1 MAGKQNGISAEDFH
15 DTQAVKVLSDPDVR
29 QFLRKYYYIANDISL
44 DTEYAE
50 LFTEDA
56 IFIMA
61 NRKAVGRSAVVS
73 FRKKLWD
80 EIPKRDHSPTKIFSL
95 GNDDDDMELMVL
107 GTAEWGYHA
116 GHSKTGDWVAHVKLE
131 RDKDNKVLCSYYQI
145 IMGLTATTRIPLS
158 TRKNEYNM
166 HWRQGEAAI
175 VREENVEQQ
184 PK

>member
-44 DTEYAE
+44 DSEYAD

-56 IFIMA
+56 VFIMA
-61 NRKAVGRSAVVS
+61 NRKAVGRSGQSFILSVQPLSFATLVINLLTQTQLFAQPAVVS

-131 RDKDNKVLCSYYQI
+131 RDKDNQVLCSYYQI
-145 IMGLTATTRIPLS
+145 IMDTAIHS
-158 TRKNEYNM
+158 K
-166 HWRQGEAAI
+166 
-175 VREENVEQQ
+175 
-184 PK
+184 K